1 MKFHLI
7 QSDNK
12 NLITGYD
19 LNWVEVNQT
28 RHESSLIMTPDRLF
42 LEWSVKTIKDM
53 KENSF
58 EAIESLDIE
67 IILLGTGNKQ
77 EHLEPKLLEYFS
89 KKNRISVQP
98 VLKTIC
104 RQRPP
109 VNKYHILFVPL
120 TDSQFTKQT
129 HL

>member
-28 RHESSLIMTPDRLF
+28 RHQSSLIMTPDRLF
-42 LEWSVKTIKDM
+42 PEWSVKTTKDI

-77 EHLEPKLLEYFS
+77 EHLESRLLEYFS
-89 KKNRISVQP
+89 KKNIAIESMRNQSACRTYNILANEERK
-98 VLKTIC
+98 VL
-104 RQRPP
+104 
-109 VNKYHILFVPL
+109 LAL
-120 TDSQFTKQT
+120 M
-129 HL
+129 L

>member
-28 RHESSLIMTPDRLF
+28 RHQSSLIMTPDRLF
-42 LEWSVKTIKDM
+42 PEWSVKTTKDI

-67 IILLGTGNKQ
+67 IILLGTGNTQ

-89 KKNRISVQP
+89 KKNIAIESMSNQSACRTYNILANEERK
-98 VLKTIC
+98 VL
-104 RQRPP
+104 
-109 VNKYHILFVPL
+109 LAL
-120 TDSQFTKQT
+120 M
-129 HL
+129 L

>member
-42 LEWSVKTIKDM
+42 LEWSVKTIVDM

-58 EAIESLDIE
+58 KAIESLDIE

-89 KKNRISVQP
+89 KKNIAIESMSNQSACRTYNILANEERK
-98 VLKTIC
+98 VL
-104 RQRPP
+104 
-109 VNKYHILFVPL
+109 LAL
-120 TDSQFTKQT
+120 M
-129 HL
+129 L

>member
-53 KENSF
+53 KVNSF

-67 IILLGTGNKQ
+67 IILLGTGNTQ

-89 KKNRISVQP
+89 KKNIAIESMSNQSACRTYNILANEERK
-98 VLKTIC
+98 VL
-104 RQRPP
+104 
-109 VNKYHILFVPL
+109 LAL
-120 TDSQFTKQT
+120 M
-129 HL
+129 L